1 MFNMISV
8 IILQAKYYFDVLGK
22 EYMNLNSF
30 FFVFFSCPFAMTQKD
45 QLNEVV

>member
-1 MFNMISV
+1 MISV

-30 FFVFFSCPFAMTQKD
+30 FFFCFFFLSFCHDTKGPT
-45 QLNEVV
+45 